1 MQGLAMLL
9 ETRIDEEIRRAIF
22 LYKEI
27 CKDPANISGVDPKYM
42 GENRRMEF
50 VTDFIRAGS
59 AKEREKRARLE
70 KEAYAKI
77 KNVFAQYIG
86 MKLLKKLELNIDI
99 PEEAMTLLG
108 TLFIDSNY
116 NNV

>member
-1 MQGLAMLL
+1 MLL
-9 ETRIDEEIRRAIF
+9 EIKLDEEIRRAIF

-27 CKDPANISGVDPKYM
+27 CKDPANISHVDPKYM

-59 AKEREKRARLE
+59 AKEREKKARLE
-70 KEAYAKI
+70 KEPYSKI

-86 MKLLKKLELNIDI
+86 MKLLGKLELKIDV
-99 PEEAMTLLG
+99 PEEAMILLG
-108 TLFIDSNY
+108 SLFIDANY
-116 NNV
+116 NNI